1 MAPRKRS
8 SQKGESGK
16 GQWLASG
23 PSRARRW
30 AYEDVLLGSSDDRE
44 RVRDLAAVVEELDI
58 ARAERARLYRELDE
72 QLLRIARLETRL
84 RELTPATERDETHP
98 LAPTTLP
105 RTRARSGG
113 EDDPRARAA
122 ERGFSL
128 ARCEG
133 FEVESPDGAV
143 GFVEGL
149 RFESRIDQ
157 PDVLEVRGGRLGRQ
171 LLLIP
176 TDQVEEIRPTE
187 QLILVRSAPVLAGD
201 LLDELLGR
209 FRRALHVDQAAS

>member
-16 GQWLASG
+16 GQWLPPG

-30 AYEDVLLGSSDDRE
+30 AYEEVLIGGPDDRE
-44 RVRDLAAVVEELDI
+44 STSELAAVVEELDS

-72 QLLRIARLETRL
+72 QLLRIGRLETRL
-84 RELTPATERDETHP
+84 RELTPATERDVSHP
-98 LAPTTLP
+98 LSPTTLP
-105 RTRARSGG
+105 RSRARSGG
-113 EDDPRARAA
+113 EDDPRARSA
-122 ERGFSL
+122 ERGYSL

-133 FEVESPDGAV
+133 YEVESPDGLV

-176 TDQVEEIRPTE
+176 TDQVEEIRPSE
-187 QLILVRSAPVLAGD
+187 QRVLLRSAPGLAGD